1 MYADATRIRNPAEI
15 GLLKL
20 KHNKENPTQ
29 LKISSNMKIFLFL
42 KNIFMEIFSYTAK
55 NMKIFSHLKI
65 IAKLQ
70 KKENP
75 TLLKIFIIKFY
86 SCRDLAV
93 FSTSN
98 TSVFVRFGSPEEV
111 PAVQATTPG

>member
-1 MYADATRIRNPAEI
+1 MSHVITQCTIYIIHKWKVGRLYADATRIRNPAEI
-15 GLLKL
+15 GLLEL

-42 KNIFMEIFSYTAK
+42 KNIYMEIFSYTAK

-70 KKENP
+70 QKKENP
-75 TLLKIFIIKFY
+75 T
-86 SCRDLAV
+86 
-93 FSTSN
+93 
-98 TSVFVRFGSPEEV
+98 
-111 PAVQATTPG
+111 

>member
-1 MYADATRIRNPAEI
+1 M
-15 GLLKL
+15 
-20 KHNKENPTQ
+20 
-29 LKISSNMKIFLFL
+29 
-42 KNIFMEIFSYTAK
+42 IFSYTAK
-55 NMKIFSHLKI
+55 NMKILSYLKI

-70 KKENP
+70 KKGKPNP
-75 TLLKIFIIKFY
+75 TQLKIFIIEFY

-93 FSTSN
+93 FSKSD